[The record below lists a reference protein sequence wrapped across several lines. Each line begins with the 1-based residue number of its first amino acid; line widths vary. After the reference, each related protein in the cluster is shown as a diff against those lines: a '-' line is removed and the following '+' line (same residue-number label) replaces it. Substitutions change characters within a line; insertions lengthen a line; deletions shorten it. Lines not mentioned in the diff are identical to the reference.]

1 MKKALGILLL
11 SAFFSFQLYAADLS
25 FEDCM
30 KEAAAGNKDLKS
42 AAEKLAQAE
51 FNKAVADSSLWPIL
65 SATGSLSENIT
76 NSTLSSSYNLLASY
90 SIFDGFNA
98 KYSMAQAEEQLK
110 YARTVYD
117 TTSASVRLKVR
128 TAYIDVMKAQNLVSI
143 SADISARRK
152 QSAAMIKLR
161 YEGGNEHKGSWLLA
175 EANYTQAKYD
185 QAAAT
190 RGLDLARKELCLAL
204 GRREDSL
211 FKVKEN
217 FSLTAKLSA
226 KNDYKTLAL
235 ESPQVLGA
243 GFLASIAEYA
253 LNQSYTGNYPSLNA
267 TAGYGGSAV
276 NGGALTSQFTLGL
289 SASYTFFDGM
299 KTKNESDK
307 AASALRQARIDLDN
321 AVISAVFQLQQS
333 WTGLLNAADQVDS
346 QQKFYEANAE
356 RTKIADAQYDQGLL
370 TFDNWTLIEDQMI
383 SSEKN
388 YLNARASALSAE
400 AAWLNV
406 LGRTM
411 ESYFK

>member
-1 MKKALGILLL
+1 MKTALRIILL
-11 SAFFSFQLYAADLS
+11 SAALALQLSAADLS

-30 KEAAAGNKDLKS
+30 KEAVSGNKDLKS

-51 FNKAVADSSLWPIL
+51 FNKAVADSSLWPVL
-65 SATGSLSENIT
+65 SATGSLGENVT
-76 NSTLSSSYNLLASY
+76 NSTQTASYNLLAAY
-90 SIFDGFNA
+90 GIFDGFSA
-98 KYSMAQAEEQLK
+98 KYSIAQAEEQLK
-110 YARTVYD
+110 YAKTVYD
-117 TTSASVRLKVR
+117 AASASVRQKVR
-128 TAYIDVMKAQNLVSI
+128 VAYINMMKAQNLTRL
-143 SADISARRK
+143 SADITARRK

-175 EANYTQAKYD
+175 EANYIQAKYD
-185 QAAAT
+185 QAAAA
-190 RGLDLARKELCLAL
+190 RGIDIARKELYLAL
-204 GRREDSL
+204 GRTSDSP
-211 FKVKEN
+211 FKVAEN
-217 FSLTAKLSA
+217 FTLPTNLAA
-226 KNDYKTLAL
+226 KNDFNALAGM
-235 ESPQVLGA
+235 SPQVKGA
-243 GFLASIAEYA
+243 GFLASSAEYA
-253 LNQSYTGNYPSLNA
+253 LEQSYTGNYPSLNA

-276 NGGALTSQFTLGL
+276 NGGALSSQFSLGL

-299 KTKNESDK
+299 KTKNNSDK
-307 AASALRQARIDLDN
+307 AASALRQARIDLEN
-321 AVISAVFQLQQS
+321 AVTSAVFQLQQS
-333 WTGLLNAADQVDS
+333 WTALLNAADQVDS